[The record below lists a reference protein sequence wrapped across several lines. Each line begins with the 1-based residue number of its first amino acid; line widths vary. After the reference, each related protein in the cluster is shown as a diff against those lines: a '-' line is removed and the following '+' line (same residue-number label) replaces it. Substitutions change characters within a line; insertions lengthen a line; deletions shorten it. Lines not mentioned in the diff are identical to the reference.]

1 MPLPALLLA
10 AVPAIAT
17 PPLPQ
22 EPRGGTSREVEVRVE
37 VRDATSSALPGT
49 MEEVRTTVVTTG
61 AEGLRKRP
69 GPLDGFWLDLETGP
83 LLIARNDAQYGP
95 NDGTFFTAGDL
106 MQNRNLLPSQRVV
119 AEARFW
125 DTESL
130 IFLYAPLDLTTRVV
144 LPKDITFQDTAF
156 ARGTVVDARYKFE
169 GWRLSWLH
177 RVAGTWEDGFEVGV
191 TNQIRNAIV
200 SFSDVQGL
208 KYDDEQDIGWVP
220 AIKVRWR
227 KPLPQGMSFVWEAD
241 ASSTLGLLPVKGGL
255 LDTAATLFIPL
266 QRKLDTFFR
275 VRLVNGGAT
284 VAERRIFNDSDF
296 YAGLVGLRWRVR

>member
-1 MPLPALLLA
+1 MLPFLLWAGLAL
-10 AVPAIAT
+10 T
-17 PPLPQ
+17 PSA
-22 EPRGGTSREVEVRVE
+22 EPGP
-37 VRDATSSALPGT
+37 DSALELGQSVLEGASASVIPGGFT
-49 MEEVRTTVVTTG
+49 RRHVKHEGHQASTSAPRT
-61 AEGLRKRP
+61 R
-69 GPLDGFWLDLETGP
+69 GPLDGFWFDLETGP

-95 NDGTFFTAGDL
+95 ADGTFFTAGDL
-106 MQNRNLLPSQRVV
+106 VQNRNLLSSLRLV

-130 IFLYAPLDLTTRVV
+130 IFLYAPLDLTTRVA
-144 LPKDITFQDTAF
+144 LPKEIIFQDTTF

-177 RVAGTWEDGFEVGV
+177 RVAGTWEDGFEVGL

-200 SFSDVQGL
+200 SLSDVQGL

-220 AIKVRWR
+220 AVKVRWR

-241 ASSTLGLLPVKGGL
+241 ASSTLGLLPVEGGL

-266 QRKLDTFFR
+266 QRRLDTFFR
-275 VRLVNGGAT
+275 ARWVNGGAT
-284 VAERRIFNDSDF
+284 VPDRRIFNDSDF
-296 YAGLVGLRWRVR
+296 FAALVGLRWQVR